1 MLTKQKVKEMKKIS
15 LLILLSAFLI
25 SCSSDCD
32 CKKHKMKAKYKISH
46 STGETMFNGYEK
58 DTLKVNRDS
67 IKRMKMRKMRT
78 KWRKMK
84 KDSIKN

>member
-1 MLTKQKVKEMKKIS
+1 MKKIS

-46 STGETMFNGYEK
+46 STGETLFDGYEHN
-58 DTLKVNRDS
+58 DSIHARMDS
-67 IKRMKMRKMRT
+67 IKKMKMKKMRK
-78 KWRKMK
+78 KWRKME